1 MENTEIK
8 DVVIAVKPN
17 LNYVTKD
24 GTLHRLI
31 SEEDEAYLDSMIVNI
46 RNYMAM
52 SSVNIDSENS
62 LKDSE
67 YEAVKTM
74 WNEASGRNL
83 GRLNK
88 VLFRLPLYRKEFKY
102 ITELFLE
109 KLDYTIDT
117 VFYAIELT
125 DSLGKLEQV
134 KYKTDNEVKLLEFTA
149 LDLTYMYHI
158 LSKTTV
164 KGLNQNTYA
173 FVNVIKSIIVVTK
186 IFDYYKNEYEIL
198 VKDIQNWAANFSQD
212 VESGQAEMQS

>member
-88 VLFRLPLYRKEFKY
+88 VLFRLPLYRKEFK
-102 ITELFLE
+102 
-109 KLDYTIDT
+109 
-117 VFYAIELT
+117 
-125 DSLGKLEQV
+125 
-134 KYKTDNEVKLLEFTA
+134 
-149 LDLTYMYHI
+149 
-158 LSKTTV
+158 
-164 KGLNQNTYA
+164 
-173 FVNVIKSIIVVTK
+173 
-186 IFDYYKNEYEIL
+186 
-198 VKDIQNWAANFSQD
+198 
-212 VESGQAEMQS
+212 